1 MSSSGSGAPDSMTN
15 ANFDGDGKKI
25 IAPASSAIGTEDAH
39 GQTTIVVP
47 GLDLSGG
54 SAPSST
60 SSSSN
65 KENHGG
71 GGGSAFDL
79 LKNEELCGLFADHS
93 EAPVGAI
100 FPSPVASSRHSRLL
114 PARPALSSSPI
125 AWPNQSRRLS
135 LCVGRAAAVPSF
147 PSDTEYGIP
156 FAGGAAGRRR
166 DAPAADRWR
175 LVRQERQIDPIDG
188 VWSGRSPPMMAR
200 HNGAASKTA
209 PSLRSVSLPKGADE
223 AALGITAG
231 RIAMTSPQLGRAN
244 SVRKKSLPDGDVLIF
259 DLFQMSSVNEP
270 PCTLAHPAMADKKA
284 MKVVSEYYKK
294 QNELLENFKAD
305 NEQIQD
311 GEEDVSV
318 VVSSAKRT
326 TGGGTGAG
334 GGGTGGQ
341 GAGKRSSMSEEDEEQ
356 GLLGEKALDEEGQ
369 SHKRAAALLSKAT
382 LFVNITLAILK
393 ARVVLVRDQRSLLQA
408 AASYWTFS
416 LSIISSLVDSL
427 VDITSGGLIL
437 YSTRAIK
444 KRDPYSYPRG
454 RTRLEPMIL
463 VIISIVMGFAS
474 VQLIMESIKRIVK
487 NELEIEMNLASAVI
501 MVMTILAK
509 SCLVLI
515 CKKYDSDPSIR
526 VLAQDHR
533 NDCVSNFVALVCAGL
548 SPKKI
553 GEQEGVALYENVF
566 GMHPTTPW
574 LQYLDPIGAIL
585 VSVYIIRTWW
595 GTGKEHVKMLTGKSA
610 EPEFIN
616 RIIKVCI
623 DHDPR
628 IEHIDTVY
636 VYHYGMKFL
645 VEVHIVLDENMPL
658 KVAHDISESLQIN
671 IESLPDVE
679 RAFVHTDY
687 EYEHLPAD
695 EHKVV

>member
-1 MSSSGSGAPDSMTN
+1 
-15 ANFDGDGKKI
+15 
-25 IAPASSAIGTEDAH
+25 
-39 GQTTIVVP
+39 
-47 GLDLSGG
+47 
-54 SAPSST
+54 
-60 SSSSN
+60 
-65 KENHGG
+65 
-71 GGGSAFDL
+71 
-79 LKNEELCGLFADHS
+79 
-93 EAPVGAI
+93 
-100 FPSPVASSRHSRLL
+100 
-114 PARPALSSSPI
+114 
-125 AWPNQSRRLS
+125 
-135 LCVGRAAAVPSF
+135 
-147 PSDTEYGIP
+147 
-156 FAGGAAGRRR
+156 
-166 DAPAADRWR
+166 
-175 LVRQERQIDPIDG
+175 
-188 VWSGRSPPMMAR
+188 
-200 HNGAASKTA
+200 
-209 PSLRSVSLPKGADE
+209 
-223 AALGITAG
+223 
-231 RIAMTSPQLGRAN
+231 MTSPQLGRAN
-244 SVRKKSLPDGDVLIF
+244 S
-259 DLFQMSSVNEP
+259 MSSVNEP

-305 NEQIQD
+305 NEQIQVFQKSRSTRKRLESTNSVEPDEPQPPAAAAAAGAAGAAAAAAAAPILQQTD

-326 TGGGTGAG
+326 TGGGTGAGGG

-393 ARVVLVRDQRSLLQA
+393 ANERTYKA

-416 LSIISSLVDSL
+416 LSIISSLVDSV

-595 GTGKEHVKMLTGKSA
+595 GTGKGSCKFVFRCGGMKRGTDEHVKMLTGKSA

-695 EHKVV
+695 EHKVGDAVLMDMLFWHTLSSSSVSEPHVDSVSDESKMSAGDAPPSTPLVGETHESWEYCSLHGDTVVPWDRSGSEMRCGFL

>member
-1 MSSSGSGAPDSMTN
+1 MSSSGSGAPDSIAN
-15 ANFDGDGKKI
+15 SNFDGKI
-25 IAPASSAIGTEDAH
+25 IAPERTEIGTAKSAR
-39 GQTTIVVP
+39 TPIVVP
-47 GLDLSGG
+47 GLDVDLS
-54 SAPSST
+54 ATPSSG
-60 SSSSN
+60 SSN
-65 KENHGG
+65 KENDSA
-71 GGGSAFDL
+71 SAFDL
-79 LKNEELCGLFADHS
+79 LKNEEEERLIG
-93 EAPVGAI
+93 EATP
-100 FPSPVASSRHSRLL
+100 L
-114 PARPALSSSPI
+114 
-125 AWPNQSRRLS
+125 Q
-135 LCVGRAAAVPSF
+135 
-147 PSDTEYGIP
+147 
-156 FAGGAAGRRR
+156 
-166 DAPAADRWR
+166 
-175 LVRQERQIDPIDG
+175 PIDG
-188 VWSGRSPPMMAR
+188 VWTTRSPPVMAR
-200 HNGAASKTA
+200 GNGNGASRTA

-223 AALGITAG
+223 AALGLTAAHV
-231 RIAMTSPQLGRAN
+231 AMTSPQLGRAN
-244 SVRKKSLPDGDVLIF
+244 SL
-259 DLFQMSSVNEP
+259 SSVNEP
-270 PCTLAHPAMADKKA
+270 PCTLAHPAMTDKKA

-305 NEQIQD
+305 NEQIQVFQKTRTRQRLASTNSAEPEEPPQPQPKQAADAAAPILQQD

-326 TGGGTGAG
+326 GGGTGAG
-334 GGGTGGQ
+334 GKGGGGGM
-341 GAGKRSSMSEEDEEQ
+341 GALSLDMDQNLEEE
-356 GLLGEKALDEEGQ
+356 GLLGEKEPVDDEGKC
-369 SHKRAAALLSKAT
+369 HRLAAARLSRAT
-382 LFVNITLAILK
+382 LAINLTLAILK
-393 ARVVLVRDQRSLLQA
+393 A
-408 AASYWTFS
+408 AASFSTGS

-427 VDITSGGLIL
+427 VDITSGLLIL
-437 YSTRAIK
+437 YSTRAIR

-463 VIISIVMGFAS
+463 VIISVVMGFAS
-474 VQLIMESIKRIVK
+474 LQLILESIKRMAK
-487 NELEIEMNLASAVI
+487 QELEISMDAWSAGI
-501 MVMTILAK
+501 MVITIIAK
-509 SCLVLI
+509 SILVII

-533 NDCVSNFVALVCAGL
+533 NDCVSNTVALLCAGL
-548 SPKKI
+548 SPKLVPK
-553 GEQEGVALYENVF
+553 AADANS
-566 GMHPTTPW
+566 MSTTSILLNSTLTTSTISSASTPDVYINAFNIVSPQW
-574 LQYLDPIGAIL
+574 LQWLDPLGAIL
-585 VSVYIIRTWW
+585 VSAYIIQTWW
-595 GTGKEHVKMLTGKSA
+595 GTGKEHVKMLSGKSA

>member
-1 MSSSGSGAPDSMTN
+1 M
-15 ANFDGDGKKI
+15 
-25 IAPASSAIGTEDAH
+25 
-39 GQTTIVVP
+39 P
-47 GLDLSGG
+47 GLDLNGP
-54 SAPSST
+54 SAPSSN

-65 KENHGG
+65 KENQAAT
-71 GGGSAFDL
+71 SAFDL
-79 LKNEELCGLFADHS
+79 LKNEE
-93 EAPVGAI
+93 EE
-100 FPSPVASSRHSRLL
+100 RLIGDATPL
-114 PARPALSSSPI
+114 P
-125 AWPNQSRRLS
+125 
-135 LCVGRAAAVPSF
+135 
-147 PSDTEYGIP
+147 
-156 FAGGAAGRRR
+156 
-166 DAPAADRWR
+166 
-175 LVRQERQIDPIDG
+175 PIDG
-188 VWSGRSPPMMAR
+188 VWNGRSPPVMAR
-200 HNGAASKTA
+200 NNGRAARTA
-209 PSLRSVSLPKGADE
+209 PTLRSVSLPKGADE
-223 AALGITAG
+223 AALALTSAHV
-231 RIAMTSPQLGRAN
+231 AMTSPQLGRAN
-244 SVRKKSLPDGDVLIF
+244 SL
-259 DLFQMSSVNEP
+259 SSVNEP

-305 NEQIQD
+305 NEQIQVFQKTRTRQRLASTNSAEPEETSAGQQPAAAANGAAAAAPILQQTD

-326 TGGGTGAG
+326 GAGTGAG
-334 GGGTGGQ
+334 GAAGGGGGPGGHPDSAIDMEQ
-341 GAGKRSSMSEEDEEQ
+341 CLEED
-356 GLLGEKALDEEGQ
+356 GLLGEKALEEEGQ
-369 SHKRAAALLSKAT
+369 SHKQAAALLSKAT
-382 LFVNITLAILK
+382 LFVNLTLAILK
-393 ARVVLVRDQRSLLQA
+393 A
-408 AASYWTFS
+408 AASYWTSS
-416 LSIISSLVDSL
+416 LSIISSLVDSV
-427 VDITSGGLIL
+427 VDITSGTLII

-474 VQLIMESIKRIVK
+474 FQLIIESCKRIIK
-487 NELEIEMNLASAVI
+487 QDLEIEMDITSAAI
-501 MVMTILAK
+501 MVFTIIAK
-509 SCLVLI
+509 SILVLI
-515 CKKYDSDPSIR
+515 CKRYDSDPSIR

-533 NDCVSNFVALVCAGL
+533 NDCLSNTVALLCAGL
-548 SPKKI
+548 SPRPDAL
-553 GEQEGVALYENVF
+553 GEKYYNLA
-566 GMHPTTPW
+566 GMESPGW
-574 LQYLDPIGAIL
+574 LRYLDPIGAII
-585 VSVYIIRTWW
+585 VSVYIIHTWW

-610 EPEFIN
+610 QPEFIN